1 MAQCPQTKQRHF
13 HDGEFLF
20 EAGQR
25 DYCFYIIKSGQVEII
40 DKTGDTPK
48 TVIVHGPGDFTGEV
62 AQLTGSPAL
71 VSAMA
76 RGECDV
82 FEISPEALHQ
92 LLNRHL
98 DLADIILQA
107 FIARRQLL
115 RESGE
120 FIGLR
125 VVGSRDSQDTFRV
138 RDFLAKNRIPFTWID
153 LDSDAP
159 REGTPRAVSID

>member
-1 MAQCPQTKQRHF
+1 MAERNLQAAAFPKLSDEHLAALAQCPLTKQRHL

-48 TVIVHGPGDFTGEV
+48 TVIVHGSGDFTGEV

-71 VSAMA
+71 VSGVA

-82 FEISPEALHQ
+82 FEISPDALHQ

-98 DLADIILQA
+98 DLADVILQA
-107 FIARRQLL
+107 FIARR
-115 RESGE
+115 
-120 FIGLR
+120 
-125 VVGSRDSQDTFRV
+125 
-138 RDFLAKNRIPFTWID
+138 
-153 LDSDAP
+153 
-159 REGTPRAVSID
+159 